1 VSRLSGVRAIC
12 GVLEETGAGIVF
24 GLPGGQNVAL
34 FEALRR
40 SSLRTIVPTSEL
52 SAGFAAAGFAAA
64 SGRPGVLTTIPG
76 PGFAFALPALAEA
89 SLDSLPVVLLAIAPR
104 DGGIAL
110 PLQAF
115 DQAAV
120 AAPLVKEV
128 LSADAE
134 GVAASVRRALALA
147 VDGEPGPV
155 LVHVSE
161 QALEAR
167 DADEPPAATP
177 GTTVDVAV
185 VADVAA
191 RLAAAGRV
199 VVHVGG
205 GAAGCAPDVVA
216 LVERAG
222 AVAISTTS
230 GRGVVPEDHPRSL
243 AVDAP
248 GTGASALNELLDAA
262 DLVLALGVKY
272 SHNGAV
278 GGALRIDPRRFVRV
292 DASAAALAAAY
303 PADTAVEADVPA
315 FVRALLDELPADS
328 RPGWPEDEL
337 ARLRPRL
344 DRAARNRLEPG
355 LRVAGAEK
363 PSDFFA
369 ALRAALPRDGVLVTD
384 SGQHQQLAR
393 AHFRVLG
400 PRTLVVPTDLQ
411 SMGFGIP
418 AALGV
423 AAARPGAPVVAL
435 VGDGGLAV
443 SGLELATAAREG
455 FPLTV
460 VVFTDRR
467 FGLIR
472 LQQLARFGQ
481 EFGVDASTP
490 DVERLAAAVG
500 VGYARLDA
508 EPERRL
514 RVAIAS
520 GEPVL
525 VEVHVDE
532 PRRLGPLR
540 LLGRARGARRRV

>member
-1 VSRLSGVRAIC
+1 VSRLSGARAIC
-12 GVLEETGAGIVF
+12 GVLEEAGVGIVF

-40 SSLRTIVPTSEL
+40 SSLRTIVSTSEL
-52 SAGFAAAGFAAA
+52 AAGFAAAGFAAA

-76 PGFAFALPALAEA
+76 PGFAYALPALAEA
-89 SLDSLPVVLLAIAPR
+89 RLDSLPLVVVAVAPR
-104 DGGIAL
+104 EGGIAL

-120 AAPLVKEV
+120 AAPLAKAV

-134 GVAASVRRALALA
+134 GAAASVRRALALA
-147 VDGEPGPV
+147 VAGEPGPV

-167 DADEPPAATP
+167 DADDVAAARP
-177 GTTVDVAV
+177 ETTVDVADV
-185 VADVAA
+185 VARVAA
-191 RLAAAGRV
+191 AERI
-199 VVHVGG
+199 VVHVGA
-205 GAAGCAPDVVA
+205 GAADADVVA
-216 LVERAG
+216 LVERVG

-248 GTGASALNELLDAA
+248 GAGASALNELLDAA

-272 SHNGAV
+272 SHNGAL

-292 DASAAALAAAY
+292 DASAEVLAAAY
-303 PADTAVEADVPA
+303 PADTAVQADVPA
-315 FVRALLDELPADS
+315 FVRALLDQLPAAP
-328 RPGWPEDEL
+328 RPGWPDDEL

-344 DRAARNRLEPG
+344 DRAARTRLEPG

-369 ALRAALPRDGVLVTD
+369 ALRRALPRDGVLVTD
-384 SGQHQQLAR
+384 SGLHQQLAR
-393 AHFRVLG
+393 THFPVLA

-418 AALGV
+418 AALGA
-423 AAARPGAPVVAL
+423 AAARPGTPVVAL

-443 SGLELATAAREG
+443 SGLELATATREG
-455 FPLTV
+455 LPVTV

-467 FGLIR
+467 FTLIR

-481 EFGVDASTP
+481 EFGVDASPP

-500 VGYARLDA
+500 VRYVRLDA
-508 EPERRL
+508 DPERRL
-514 RVAIAS
+514 RDAIAS
-520 GEPVL
+520 AEPVL
-525 VEVHVDE
+525 AEVQVDE

-540 LLGRARGARRRV
+540 LLGRARGARHRV